1 MARIWVFQRGDA
13 GSVTIEWMEIA
24 AGIVTL
30 GTVLVYATFN
40 DGTASPTDGASNT
53 VASVSSGVDTGAAVY
68 LTASGTLQLTERVAL
83 PVGSVAVH
91 SDRSVTVLNTPSGG
105 WVNAWDGD
113 GTNIPAGATL
123 TSPDTFTLEDGRT
136 VATSN
141 FSKSYR
147 EAYASNV
154 RYVFEYPTTGDE
166 RR

>member
-1 MARIWVFQRGDA
+1 MARIWVFQRGDE
-13 GSVTIEWMEIA
+13 GSVTIEWMEIV

-30 GTVLVYATFN
+30 GTILVYAIFN
-40 DGTASPTDGASNT
+40 EGTASPTDRVSEA
-53 VASVSSGVDTGAAVY
+53 VASVNSGVDTGAAVI

-91 SDRSVTVLNTPSGG
+91 RDRSVTVFDTPSGG
-105 WVNAWDGD
+105 WVDAWGGD
-113 GTNIPAGATL
+113 GTNIPVGATL

-136 VATSN
+136 VAASN

-154 RYVFEYPTTGDE
+154 RYVFE
-166 RR
+166 